1 MKKER
6 FDIEKIDRSLFET
19 KIVDQENPTG
29 ASFTHYLQNHQNGAS
44 DFYKK
49 DALVFVEQ
57 ILKKKHPRQQI
68 TNKLTERVLQRLTS
82 NSNKPV
88 PFPAPKTPKFRFIDL
103 FAGIGGFRIAMQN
116 LGGKCVYTSEW
127 DKEAQKTYKANYG
140 EIPFGD
146 ITKEKVK
153 KYIPESYDIVCAG
166 FPCQAFSIAG
176 YRKGFSDTR
185 GTLFFDVEQIVE
197 RNRPKVV
204 FLENVKNLLSHDKG
218 KTFKVIVEI
227 LEKKLGYKVFYKI
240 LNSMTHANVPQNRE
254 RVFIVA
260 FEPKKVKNYKDFKF
274 PKQVKLTKTIHDI
287 LEGDKKDDK
296 YYYSKTHM
304 YYPEL
309 SKTMNN
315 KNTVYQWRRVY
326 VRENKSNVCPTLTA
340 NMGTGGHNVPLI
352 KDDFGIRKLT
362 PKECFAF
369 QGFDMSKFI
378 FPKIADSKLY
388 MQAGNS
394 VTVSLI
400 ERISKEITKVI

>member
-1 MKKER
+1 MNKER

-19 KIVDQENPTG
+19 NVVDQESPTQ

-68 TNKLTERVLQRLTS
+68 TYKLTERVLQRLTS
-82 NSNKPV
+82 NLNKPV
-88 PFPAPKTPKFRFIDL
+88 PFPSPKKPKFRFIDL
-103 FAGIGGFRIAMQN
+103 FAGVGGFRIAMQN

-127 DKEAQKTYKANYG
+127 NKEAQKTYKANYG

-227 LEKKLGYKVFYKI
+227 LEKKLGYKVFYEI

-260 FEPKKVKNYKDFKF
+260 FEPKQVKNHKDFKF

-296 YYYSKTHM
+296 YYYSKNHM

-369 QGFDMSKFI
+369 QGFDMSKFV

-388 MQAGNS
+388 TQAGNS

-400 ERISKEITKVI
+400 ERITKEIIRVI